1 MSDVIDFDG
10 DEVVIR
16 VRGVEKTLFACDE
29 IDKIRGLVAA
39 ADESV
44 KLPER
49 LDTETGLMV
58 AGTHW
63 EGERFVKIV
72 VAHFKDAHDLT
83 VGENVA
89 NAIWCSL
96 IKKANE
102 YRDFF
107 ENGRSSPSP
116 SDSPRQESSADA
128 KLRERLSTTPDESA
142 QQND

>member
-29 IDKIRGLVAA
+29 IDKIREKIRK
-39 ADESV
+39 ADETNP
-44 KLPER
+44 LPQE
-49 LDTETGLMV
+49 LDQETGLMV
-58 AGTHW
+58 PGTHAK
-63 EGERFVKIV
+63 GQAFVDILTT
-72 VAHFKDAHDLT
+72 HFKE
-83 VGENVA
+83 VGLDVRDNVSY
-89 NAIWCSL
+89 AIWNAL
-96 IKKANE
+96 TKKADE

-142 QQND
+142 PQND